1 MTNQIFDWQRFV
13 IYTKAHWQENK
24 RSYFWFF
31 AVISMIYFLILL
43 LILTEPRYQTDIQ
56 LLVYYG
62 GLFITGT
69 VFALR
74 YFSALARTGSALVTL
89 MQPVAVLEKWLLAM
103 LTIVIAYPLVYTL
116 IFEIMTYP
124 MVEISRK
131 YILSLYAES
140 DLSRYQLF
148 IPVSP
153 LEDTRISILG
163 QIPAWCIYWS
173 LTSFAL
179 TGSIFFKRLPIIKTV
194 ALGFMIFLLFLFIAF
209 VINMERFSK
218 LDILFYWFMGEEYIA
233 TPLAWL
239 ASSLVWVIAPLLMWE
254 ASFFALK
261 ERDLA

>member
-43 LILTEPRYQTDIQ
+43 LILIDARYSTETQ
-56 LLVYYG
+56 LVIYYG

-74 YFSALARTGSALVTL
+74 YFSVLARTGSALVML

-103 LTIVIAYPLVYTL
+103 LTIMIAYPLIYTL

-124 MVEISRK
+124 VVEISK
-131 YILSLYAES
+131 QTVLSLYPNN

-148 IPVSP
+148 IPFIRLGKS
-153 LEDTRISILG
+153 DITTIG
-163 QIPAWCIYWS
+163 QIPAWCIYFS

-194 ALGFMIFLLFLFIAF
+194 ALGFGIFLLFLFMAI
-209 VINMERFSK
+209 IT
-218 LDILFYWFMGEEYIA
+218 LDSSNNVEILFYWFSNEKYPA
-233 TPLAWL
+233 SPLAWL
-239 ASSLVWVIAPLLMWE
+239 ASSLIWVIAPLLMWV